1 MLLTEVMTGVYIE
14 KTFESLSKPR
24 IIDLFLKM
32 QKQTNSTISKLTDDI
47 RNLNANFKG
56 LESDVQVRKKV
67 NDVLVKKVSFLECQC
82 WRNTLYSRRE
92 SAEITGISN
101 WTLQSALDETVC
113 IVLQH
118 VGTDICEEKLESY
131 HHFSNKRWSDD
142 SETSSRK
149 DCE

>member
-1 MLLTEVMTGVYIE
+1 MLTEVMTGVYIE
-14 KTFESLSKPR
+14 ETFESLTKLR

-32 QKQTNSTISKLTDDI
+32 KKQTNGTVSKLTDDI

-82 WRNTLYSRRE
+82 WRNALHSRRE
-92 SAEITGISN
+92 SAEIIGMSSWI
-101 WTLQSALDETVC
+101 LQSALDETVC
-113 IVLQH
+113 KVLQH
-118 VGTDICEEKLESY
+118 VWADICEKKLELY
-131 HHFSNKRWSDD
+131 HHFNNKRWSDD